1 MSDLIAVELDVS
13 HLRHLIGLLSRQLRV
28 IDAASGLTPT
38 QSSVLSTVVRSGRMR
53 LSELSA
59 TEGIGATLLSRSI
72 GTLESRGLVRRIVD
86 ERDRRVASL
95 EATPAGRRLVRRV
108 RDARSDALR
117 AQIDLLPSA
126 DRQRLADALPVL
138 ELLVARLGPLSR
150 EAPTGGSAA
159 HAPARRSPLQ
169 SHSRSPAQP

>member
-1 MSDLIAVELDVS
+1 MSDTIALELDVPR
-13 HLRHLIGLLSRQLRV
+13 LRHLIGRLSRQLRV

-59 TEGIGATLLSRSI
+59 AEGIGATLLSRSI

-86 ERDRRVASL
+86 ERDRRAASL

-117 AQIDLLPSA
+117 GEIADLSA
-126 DRQRLADALPVL
+126 DDQRRLADAMPVL
-138 ELLVARLGPLSR
+138 ELLVDRLRPVNR
-150 EAPTGGSAA
+150 EAPRGGSAA
-159 HAPARRSPLQ
+159 LVPARRSPQ
-169 SHSRSPAQP
+169 R